1 MNILQSCV
9 EAFLRSGS
17 FSFFYL
23 FKKKKDI
30 AKKMSG

>member
-9 EAFLRSGS
+9 EAFLHSG
-17 FSFFYL
+17 SFFYL